1 MRLALYRHGG
11 ETRIGV
17 PQGDALVSLHRAAAW
32 LLRRRGDPAARARA
46 DLLAPDSVVAFLA
59 AGEEARAFAEE
70 CLAEVA
76 RADAAELVGHGVLAS
91 AADVE
96 WLPTLLGAERFICVG
111 RNYLEHVQ
119 EAGAA
124 VPEYPVLFP
133 RSSIPTRSADFVGA
147 PESSVVGHEQPL
159 LRPAVSTEF
168 DFEGEL
174 VAVIGRACRYVP
186 RAQALDVVGGYTIL
200 QEGSIRDWQL
210 RAPTQMAGKNFTA
223 TGSLGPWL
231 VTPDELPDP
240 AALHVTTRVNGET
253 MQDADTSGMLFD
265 IPFLIEYL
273 TQFMPLAP
281 GDVIATG
288 TPPGVGFARRPPV
301 FLRAGDR
308 VEVEIPGLGTLANPV
323 VDESSAAEPFAASAA
338 TWEG

>member
-32 LLRRRGDPAARARA
+32 LLGRRGDPAARARA
-46 DLLAPDSVVAFLA
+46 GWLAPDSVVAFLA
-59 AGEEARAFAEE
+59 AGADARAFAEE

-76 RADAAELVGHGVLAS
+76 RADAAELVRHGVLAS
-91 AADVE
+91 ASDVE
-96 WLPTLLGAERFICVG
+96 WLPTLLGAERFVCVG

-133 RSSIPTRSADFVGA
+133 RYW
-147 PESSVVGHEQPL
+147 SSVVGHEQPL
-159 LRPAVSTEF
+159 VRPAVSTEF

-186 RAQALDVVGGYTIL
+186 RDRALDVVGGYTIL

-231 VTPDELPDP
+231 VTSDELSDP
-240 AALHVTTRVNGET
+240 SALHVTTRVNGET
-253 MQDADTSGMLFD
+253 MQDADTSGMLYD
-265 IPFLIEYL
+265 VPFLIEYL

-338 TWEG
+338 TREG

>member
-17 PQGDALVSLHRAAAW
+17 PQGEALVSLHRAAVW
-32 LLRRRGDPAARARA
+32 LLTRRGDPSAEARAG
-46 DLLAPDSVVAFLA
+46 LLAPDSVVAFLA
-59 AGEEARAFAEE
+59 AGEEARAFAGE

-76 RADAAELVGHGVLAS
+76 RADAAELVRHGVVAS

-119 EAGAA
+119 EAGQQ

-133 RSSIPTRSADFVGA
+133 RYW
-147 PESSVVGHEQPL
+147 SSVVGHEQPL
-159 LRPAVSTEF
+159 VRPAASTQF

-174 VAVIGRACRYVP
+174 VAVIGRPCRRVP
-186 RAQALDVVGGYTIL
+186 RHRALDVVGGYTIL

-231 VTPDELPDP
+231 VTADELGDP
-240 AALHVTTRVNGET
+240 AALHLTTRVNGEV
-253 MQDADTSGMLFD
+253 MQDADTAGMLYD
-265 IPFLIEYL
+265 VTFLIEYV

-288 TPPGVGFARRPPV
+288 TPPGVGFTREPPV
-301 FLRAGDR
+301 FLEAGDR
-308 VEVEIPGLGTLANPV
+308 VEVEISGIGTLANAV
-323 VDESSAAEPFAASAA
+323 VDEPDAAETAVASAA
-338 TWEG
+338 TRES

>member
-11 ETRIGV
+11 ETRAGV

-32 LLRRRGDPAARARA
+32 LLARRGDPAAEARA
-46 DLLAPDSVVAFLA
+46 GLLAPDSVVAFLA
-59 AGEEARAFAEE
+59 AGADARSFAEE

-76 RADAAELVGHGVLAS
+76 RADAAELVRHGVLAS

-96 WLPTLLGAERFICVG
+96 WLPTLLGAERFVCVG

-133 RSSIPTRSADFVGA
+133 RYW
-147 PESSVVGHEQPL
+147 SSVVGHEQPL
-159 LRPAVSTEF
+159 VRPAVSSEF

-174 VAVIGRACRYVP
+174 VAVIGRPCRYVP
-186 RAQALDVVGGYTIL
+186 RSRALEVVGGYTIL

-231 VTPDELPDP
+231 VTSDELADP
-240 AALHVTTRVNGET
+240 AALHITTRVNGEA
-253 MQDADTSGMLFD
+253 MQDADTSGMLYD

-323 VDESSAAEPFAASAA
+323 VDESAAAEPAAARAA
-338 TWEG
+338 TKEG